1 MDVSV
6 VHSNL
11 VPPEQS
17 QVDAV
22 QLAQRK
28 ELIQA
33 SKAINASGVLG
44 ADSDLVFVVDRAT
57 HRAIMRV
64 VDRQTKEV
72 IMQLPPEYVLNLAA
86 DLAEKG

>member
-11 VPPEQS
+11 LLPEQS
-17 QVDAV
+17 QVDPV
-22 QLAQRK
+22 QIAQRR

-33 SKAINASGVLG
+33 SKAINASGLLG

-86 DLAEKG
+86 DLAGKG